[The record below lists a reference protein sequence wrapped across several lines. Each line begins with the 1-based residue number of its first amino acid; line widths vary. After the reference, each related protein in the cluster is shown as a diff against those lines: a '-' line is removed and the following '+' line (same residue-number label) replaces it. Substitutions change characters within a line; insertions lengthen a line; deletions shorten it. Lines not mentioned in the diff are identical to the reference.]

1 VAEVARLLGIYRRL
15 VGARIRSQL
24 QYRLSFALNLLG
36 AALISFLDFAVI
48 LVLFEQV
55 DALGEWSVAEVAVLY
70 AISSLS
76 FALTDLT
83 IGHLDLLPRMI
94 REGDFDL
101 VLVRPLGSLFQVVAS
116 DFALRRLGKFSQGL
130 AVLFVA
136 MTQLDLAW
144 TPARVGMLLL
154 AVIAGAAIFAGIWVA
169 LATVAFWLVDSI
181 EVANAFTYG
190 GNFVA
195 QYPVNVFG
203 PWLRRLV
210 LFVVPV
216 AFVSYFP
223 ALYVLGKEDPLALP
237 RALQFASPLVAVAT
251 CAAGG
256 LLWRAAVRRYRSV
269 GS

>member
-1 VAEVARLLGIYRRL
+1 VAELAAVLGVYRRL

-24 QYRLSFALNLLG
+24 QYRLSFALNFVG
-36 AALISFLDFAVI
+36 MALITFLDFAAI
-48 LVLFEQV
+48 LILFGQV
-55 DALGEWSVAEVAVLY
+55 DALGEWTVEEVALLY
-70 AISSLS
+70 AISCIA

-83 IGHLDLLPRMI
+83 IGHLDLLPNMI

-101 VLVRPLGSLFQVVAS
+101 VLIRPLSSLFQVVS
-116 DFALRRLGKFSQGL
+116 NDFALRRLGKLVQGV
-130 AVLFVA
+130 AVLVFAVSR
-136 MTQLDLAW
+136 LDVDW
-144 TPARVGMLLL
+144 TPARIGMLVL
-154 AVIAGAAIFAGIWVA
+154 AVVTGAAIFAGVWIG
-169 LATVAFWLVDSI
+169 LATIAFWLVDSL

-195 QYPVNVFG
+195 QYPVNIFG

-210 LFVVPV
+210 VFVIPV

-223 ALYVLGKEDPLALP
+223 SLYILGKEDALGLP
-237 RALQFASPLVAVAT
+237 RALQFASPLVAVLAL
-251 CAAGG
+251 AGGG